1 MLSILTSVLGSLQ
14 SKESMSDFLNYK
26 NILEKDQLTYY
37 RNGRRGAFYK

>member
-1 MLSILTSVLGSLQ
+1 MLSILTAVLGSLK

-37 RNGRRGAFYK
+37 HNGRREAFYK